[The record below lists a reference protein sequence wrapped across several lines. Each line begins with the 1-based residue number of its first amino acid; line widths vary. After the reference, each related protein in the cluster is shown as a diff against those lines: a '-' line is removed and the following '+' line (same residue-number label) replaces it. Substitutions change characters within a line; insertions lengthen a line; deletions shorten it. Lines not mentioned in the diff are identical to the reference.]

1 MTSFPRRQVL
11 GLAVAAAATAFAA
24 PALAAY
30 PERPVT
36 MVVPFAAGG
45 PTDSVARALARAM
58 EGPLGQSIVVENKP
72 SAGGVVAPADVAKAK
87 PDGYR
92 ILIHHIGMATSPGLY
107 RKLAFNPATDFEY
120 LGLVNSV
127 PMTLVAKPNF
137 PANNLAEAMTYV
149 KANAAKI
156 NLANAGLGSA
166 SHLCGLLFQQKLN
179 TVLTTVPYKGTG
191 PAMTDLIGGQT
202 DLMCDQTTSTSP
214 HILGG
219 KVKAYAI
226 TTAKRVDTLK
236 DIPTA
241 AEAGLKDFELGIW
254 HGLYAPKG
262 TPADVTK
269 KLNDALRTALKDPA
283 FRKSM
288 SDAGALV
295 WDESMQTPEAHRKL
309 VAAETERWG
318 TLIRAAGQF
327 AD

>member
-1 MTSFPRRQVL
+1 MFSSPRRQVL
-11 GLAVAAAATAFAA
+11 GLAVAAAAAFAA
-24 PALAAY
+24 PTFAAY

-92 ILIHHIGMATSPGLY
+92 ILIHHIGMATSPALY
-107 RKLAFNPATDFEY
+107 RKLAFKPATDFEY

-127 PMTLVAKPNF
+127 PMTLIAKPGF
-137 PANNLAEAMTYV
+137 PAGNLGEAMTYV
-149 KANAAKI
+149 KANADKI

-179 TVLTTVPYKGTG
+179 TVLTTIPYKGTG

-202 DLMCDQTTSTSP
+202 DLMCDQTTSTSV

-219 KVKAYAI
+219 KVKAYAV
-226 TTAKRVDTLK
+226 TTATRLDNLK
-236 DIPTA
+236 DVPTA
-241 AEAGLKDFELGIW
+241 AETGLKDFELGIW

-269 KLNDALRTALKDPA
+269 KLNDALRTALKDA
-283 FRKSM
+283 GFRKSM
-288 SDAGALV
+288 ADAGALI
-295 WDESMQTPEAHRKL
+295 WEDAMQTPDAHRKL